1 MIYSIYMASLKEQF
15 KRVNWFSV
23 LISLL
28 IGYTVIGGTLIS
40 FYFNTIAQMQS
51 LKEQL
56 DHVRAYINRLEKLQI
71 ISEQLKLLDQNEETS
86 PMEESGN
93 LPTKNLTQ

>member
-1 MIYSIYMASLKEQF
+1 MASLKEQF